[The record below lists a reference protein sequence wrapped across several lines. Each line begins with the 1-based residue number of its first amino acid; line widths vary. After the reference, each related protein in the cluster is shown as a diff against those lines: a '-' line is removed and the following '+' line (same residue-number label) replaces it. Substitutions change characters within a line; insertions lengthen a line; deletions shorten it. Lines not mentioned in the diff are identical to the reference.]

1 MDVVLPTLGP
11 ERRKTYS
18 PFLPICPETGKVLEV
33 AIVDINLD
41 SKTIKYQNGDKK
53 VETKITGGACK
64 LQWKVDWAM
73 RWFALGVDFEMYG
86 KDLIPSAELSSK
98 ICKILGGTPP
108 AGFAYELFFPLN
120 SMTKVGHVYLIDDDE
135 SMRLSLTR
143 MLRELGYLVEEYAS
157 AKVFLDKSVP
167 VSPAVILLDMQMPDM
182 TGLDLQE
189 SLRKLGRK
197 TPIVF
202 VSGQSHPHQIVQG
215 LKRGALDFLFKPF
228 NLEELLNAV
237 ADAIDF
243 DGRQLQR
250 VSIDVETKRDY
261 EKLTPRER
269 EVCAWLV
276 KGLLNKDIAVKLG
289 TTDATI
295 KVHKARVM
303 EKMHADSLQTLV
315 KKYLESDLENH
326 PLTV

>member
-1 MDVVLPTLGP
+1 
-11 ERRKTYS
+11 
-18 PFLPICPETGKVLEV
+18 
-33 AIVDINLD
+33 
-41 SKTIKYQNGDKK
+41 
-53 VETKITGGACK
+53 
-64 LQWKVDWAM
+64 
-73 RWFALGVDFEMYG
+73 
-86 KDLIPSAELSSK
+86 
-98 ICKILGGTPP
+98 
-108 AGFAYELFFPLN
+108 
-120 SMTKVGHVYLIDDDE
+120 MTKVGHVYLIDDDE

-189 SLRKLGRK
+189 SLRKLDRK